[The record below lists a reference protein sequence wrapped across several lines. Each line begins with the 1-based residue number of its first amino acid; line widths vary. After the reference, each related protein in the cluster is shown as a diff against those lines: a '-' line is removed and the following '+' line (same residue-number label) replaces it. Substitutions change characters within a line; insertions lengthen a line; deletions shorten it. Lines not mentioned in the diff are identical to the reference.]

1 MDKNRG
7 QKKIFPS
14 FCDKDVFKKFLKKR
28 KNAKKDL
35 DTIKKFCGLFRGE
48 VMMYGGNSI
57 HRLKDLESWIHAANC
72 RQKVSLWERE
82 GEKEI
87 LRTIA
92 VEGRPGIGFE
102 IEPTYVIHISKE
114 KVQYLWCLKAGVN
127 TYMSDA
133 VRALVQT
140 ICYLH
145 PGVKSLHT
153 LDTAYVTVPG
163 IPSLRKVFCS
173 YMEEIGRK
181 YSYGELW
188 DAFGSKMP
196 VRGYSLKRFL
206 RSNKLYIPGLETTH
220 QFICIDRL
228 NKILSIRFTKK
239 EFQEKKASILFLL
252 WNFALGVGMDKDAVI
267 SFLYGYT
274 GRMGYAV
281 SESDILLAY
290 PKKDYRFTN
299 AKIVDMLGNCA
310 KKYFAVKEKETKKKK
325 QDFTGH
331 IILLANAGISIR
343 VIALAL
349 HISTSKVK
357 RIRSQKVKEGLI
369 RPRKEKIAAA

>member
-1 MDKNRG
+1 M
-7 QKKIFPS
+7 
-14 FCDKDVFKKFLKKR
+14 
-28 KNAKKDL
+28 A
-35 DTIKKFCGLFRGE
+35 
-48 VMMYGGNSI
+48 
-57 HRLKDLESWIHAANC
+57 
-72 RQKVSLWERE
+72 
-82 GEKEI
+82 
-87 LRTIA
+87 
-92 VEGRPGIGFE
+92 
-102 IEPTYVIHISKE
+102 
-114 KVQYLWCLKAGVN
+114 
-127 TYMSDA
+127 
-133 VRALVQT
+133 
-140 ICYLH
+140 
-145 PGVKSLHT
+145 
-153 LDTAYVTVPG
+153 
-163 IPSLRKVFCS
+163 
-173 YMEEIGRK
+173 
-181 YSYGELW
+181 
-188 DAFGSKMP
+188 
-196 VRGYSLKRFL
+196 VRGYSLKRIL

-331 IILLANAGISIR
+331 IISLANAGISIR